1 MKVGGVTSK
10 GCGGTFAAQGAK
22 CEKDGTQ
29 NVALGSLTCC
39 SGKDYCNGDGAGGE
53 GTPANTTTTTATVSL
68 LTMWGG
74 GIVWGEQFDRIE
86 QFSELECTEPAYLPK
101 SEPACSSLTLS
112 SICSIH

>member
-1 MKVGGVTSK
+1 MVRHIALIAFATLLAYMNALHCWTGTSQAKYYQEDCESIPQDKGSTYCGTLVMKVGGVTSK

-53 GTPANTTTTTATVSL
+53 GTPANTTTTTAT
-68 LTMWGG
+68 
-74 GIVWGEQFDRIE
+74 
-86 QFSELECTEPAYLPK
+86 
-101 SEPACSSLTLS
+101 
-112 SICSIH
+112 